1 MKKETCKKILEGGK
15 IGICTGICVVVIFIL
30 LAIFTP
36 IKTAKADSLTV
47 NESVYT
53 YELDIYNQFL
63 FRHNTENATI
73 THPFTVIIST
83 SPSVNT
89 ISFKLRVYKFVGN
102 TIQHTDYNIINGSN
116 YNIPIQMST
125 LSDEEKKYIFINEN
139 FFITA
144 SGLEKAFDKVDF
156 INGAINKV
164 NEEVYGQELVYTIHC
179 TNGNI
184 EFKFRLMNPNEDNYF
199 IPPYSTTDGINFITY
214 APTEQ
219 TFTTEELYKQYN
231 EGYNIG
237 KENGYKEGY
246 EKGNAYRQAYGKAE
260 YDRGYSNG
268 TKSGNE
274 YTFTALMLSI
284 VDVPIQTLYGLL
296 NFEILGY
303 NMLNFVLGLLSLA
316 IVIWVIRKLMGSGSN

>member
-1 MKKETCKKILEGGK
+1 MKRNFLKKIATICCAL
-15 IGICTGICVVVIFIL
+15 ICGITAFIT
-30 LAIFTP
+30 AMP
-36 IKTAKADSLTV
+36 KEKAKADSLTV
-47 NESVYT
+47 NQSVYT
-53 YELDIYNQFL
+53 YEIDIYNQFL
-63 FRHNTENATI
+63 YRYNAENATI

-83 SPSVNT
+83 SPSINT
-89 ISFKLRVYKFVGN
+89 ISFKLRIYKFVGN
-102 TIQHTDYNIINGSN
+102 VIQHTDYNIINGSN
-116 YNIPIQMST
+116 YNIPVQMAT
-125 LSDEEKKYIFINEN
+125 LSDEEKKYILVNEN
-139 FFITA
+139 FFISA
-144 SGLEKAFDKVDF
+144 NGLEKAFDKVTF
-156 INGAINKV
+156 INGAVVKINEMD
-164 NEEVYGQELVYTIHC
+164 NGQQLVYTIHC

-184 EFKFRLMNPNEDNYF
+184 EFKFSAMSPTPDKYF
-199 IPPYSTTDGINFITY
+199 IAPHTTTDGINYISY

-237 KENGYKEGY
+237 KENGYTEGY

-260 YDRGYSNG
+260 YDRGYADG

>member
-1 MKKETCKKILEGGK
+1 MKRNFIKKITIICCAL
-15 IGICTGICVVVIFIL
+15 ICGITAFIT
-30 LAIFTP
+30 AMP
-36 IKTAKADSLTV
+36 KEKAKADSLTI
-47 NESVYT
+47 NQNVYT
-53 YELDIYNQFL
+53 YEIDIYNQFL
-63 FRHNTENATI
+63 YRYNTENATI
-73 THPFTVIIST
+73 TLPFTVIIST
-83 SPSVNT
+83 SPSINT
-89 ISFKLRVYKFVGN
+89 ISFKLRIYKFVGN
-102 TIQHTDYNIINGSN
+102 VIQHTDYNIINGSN
-116 YNIPIQMST
+116 YNIPVQMAT
-125 LSDEEKKYIFINEN
+125 LSDTEKKYVLINEN
-139 FFITA
+139 FYIYA

-156 INGAINKV
+156 INGTIIKINE
-164 NEEVYGQELVYTIHC
+164 NDNGQQLVYTIHC

-184 EFKFRLMNPNEDNYF
+184 EFKFNAMNPTTNKYF
-199 IPPYSTTDGINFITY
+199 IAPYTTTDGINYISY

-237 KENGYKEGY
+237 KEKGYTEGY

-260 YDRGYSNG
+260 YDRGYADG

-303 NMLNFVLGLLSLA
+303 NMLNFVLGLLTLA
-316 IVIWVIRKLMGSGSN
+316 IVIWVIRKLIGSN